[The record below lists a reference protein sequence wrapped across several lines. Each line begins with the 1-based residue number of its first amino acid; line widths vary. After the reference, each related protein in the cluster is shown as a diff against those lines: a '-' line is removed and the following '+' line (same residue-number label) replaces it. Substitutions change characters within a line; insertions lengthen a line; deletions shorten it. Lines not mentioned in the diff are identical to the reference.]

1 MKAIALIS
9 GGLDS
14 ILAVRLIQ
22 KQGVTVV
29 PLKFKIPFLHSNKE
43 KTCDNPEAGLRTVD
57 LSDDF
62 LKMLKN
68 PEHGY
73 GANINPCIDCKI
85 LMLRKAKELMPQF
98 GARFIVTG
106 EVLGQRPMSQN
117 KQALD
122 TIAKRSELE
131 GLVVRPLSA
140 KLLPETVPEKEGW
153 IKRQNLLDFNG
164 RSRRPQMEL
173 AKAFGIKD
181 YAQPAGGCLL
191 TDPEFTKRLKDL
203 ITHQDLNMQ
212 NVGLLKIGR
221 HFRLTSKAKLVVGRN
236 EGENE
241 RLVKFT
247 QDEDY
252 LFLPNEE
259 LAGPTALGRGIFNE
273 ELIRLSCSI
282 TCSYCDLNGAN
293 NARIVYKKIPG
304 EEEKMLN
311 VSAIKEKELQDFRI

>member
-22 KQGVTVV
+22 RQGVTVV

-43 KTCDNPEAGLRTVD
+43 KTCHNPEAGLRTVD
-57 LSDDF
+57 ISDDF

-73 GANINPCIDCKI
+73 GANMNPCIDCKI

-98 GARFIVTG
+98 GAQFIVTG

-117 KQALD
+117 KKALYA
-122 TIAKRSELE
+122 IAEKAELE
-131 GLVVRPLSA
+131 GLVVRPLCA
-140 KLLPETVPEKEGW
+140 RLLKETIPEKKGW
-153 IKRQNLLDFNG
+153 INRQNLLDFNG

-203 ITHQDLNMQ
+203 ITHKDLNMK

-221 HFRLTSKAKLVVGRN
+221 HFRLTSKTKLVVGRN

-273 ELIRLSCSI
+273 ELIKLSCSI

-293 NARIVYKKIPG
+293 NARIVYKKIPD
-304 EEEKMLN
+304 EEEKMLD
-311 VSAIKEKELQDFRI
+311 VSAIKEKGLQDFRI